1 MEKSRDRVLSD
12 EELRELWPALE
23 CLAADV
29 EDETDQAA
37 QKRRRAKARVTPA
50 TAQALQVQLLT
61 AQRPGETQK
70 MRWADV
76 DLESGWWTIP
86 ASVAKNELAHRA
98 PLTRPVS
105 EILQRHRELGGENAK
120 VVFENRRGAGS
131 IAHRAKKAASI
142 LCRGLS
148 FAFRA
153 HDLRRTASTGM
164 AEAGVPRDHIAKVLN
179 HIEGGP
185 AATRIYDRYAYDKE
199 KRDALER
206 WERRLRAIVE
216 GRTAKVVS
224 MRHG

>member
-1 MEKSRDRVLSD
+1 
-12 EELRELWPALE
+12 
-23 CLAADV
+23 
-29 EDETDQAA
+29 
-37 QKRRRAKARVTPA
+37 
-50 TAQALQVQLLT
+50 
-61 AQRPGETQK
+61 

-86 ASVAKNELAHRA
+86 ASVAKNELAHRV
-98 PLTRPVS
+98 PLTKPVI
-105 EILQRHRELGGENAK
+105 EILQRRRELGGENAK

-179 HIEGGP
+179 HVEGGP
-185 AATRIYDRYAYDKE
+185 AATRTYDRYAYDKE

-206 WERRLRAIVE
+206 WARRLQAIIE
-216 GRTAKVVS
+216 GRIRKVVPIA
-224 MRHG
+224 R